1 MLAGVIK
8 VLHNSGLIK
17 SICAEVVYEND
28 LFDYELGTA
37 PKITHKPLIV
47 GDRGKPICVYAIAV
61 TTNDGEFYEIMSM
74 DDIEKCRQVSKAAS
88 SPHSPWVKWFDQ
100 MAKKTVMHRIAKR
113 LPTNDAINSVVRLD
127 DEASFK
133 EPVNVTLTPDKQTE
147 PLSRLKEAMGMAT
160 ADVDQAA
167 NEVINNLKKRSDALL
182 FHISDYMS
190 HTVHLTPIEDIAYIR
205 CLMIYYL
212 HEKPLLEDIGEVAR
226 EIRMPDNIPE
236 VTYVLNK
243 YFTHDVGKGWRL
255 ARADEEIQKYKNKMA
270 ACSKGGKSA
279 ALVNRKSTAAA
290 LPLTNNHKPLTN
302 NHKPI
307 KDTLKRPNN
316 VTKNM
321 GGFSYSQKNLKKP
334 LTETALKGIK
344 KK

>member
-1 MLAGVIK
+1 MTQAITPLVAMQGTIEKMSPKFMEALPKHMEVNKFISVLKLTLNKNPRLVQADQNSLMQTFMKAAQDGLYLDGKEAAAVQYGQSVQYIPMLAGVIK

-133 EPVNVTLTPDKQTE
+133 EPVNVTPTPDKQTE
-147 PLSRLKEAMGMAT
+147 PLSRLKEAMGMAN

-167 NEVINNLKKRSDALL
+167 NEVINNLKK
-182 FHISDYMS
+182 
-190 HTVHLTPIEDIAYIR
+190 
-205 CLMIYYL
+205 
-212 HEKPLLEDIGEVAR
+212 
-226 EIRMPDNIPE
+226 
-236 VTYVLNK
+236 
-243 YFTHDVGKGWRL
+243 
-255 ARADEEIQKYKNKMA
+255 EE
-270 ACSKGGKSA
+270 
-279 ALVNRKSTAAA
+279 
-290 LPLTNNHKPLTN
+290 
-302 NHKPI
+302 
-307 KDTLKRPNN
+307 
-316 VTKNM
+316 
-321 GGFSYSQKNLKKP
+321 
-334 LTETALKGIK
+334 
-344 KK
+344 

>member
-1 MLAGVIK
+1 
-8 VLHNSGLIK
+8 
-17 SICAEVVYEND
+17 
-28 LFDYELGTA
+28 
-37 PKITHKPLIV
+37 
-47 GDRGKPICVYAIAV
+47 
-61 TTNDGEFYEIMSM
+61 
-74 DDIEKCRQVSKAAS
+74 
-88 SPHSPWVKWFDQ
+88 
-100 MAKKTVMHRIAKR
+100 MHYF
-113 LPTNDAINSVVRLD
+113 S
-127 DEASFK
+127 
-133 EPVNVTLTPDKQTE
+133 
-147 PLSRLKEAMGMAT
+147 
-160 ADVDQAA
+160 
-167 NEVINNLKKRSDALL
+167 

-190 HTVHLTPIEDIAYIR
+190 HTAHLTPIEDIAYIR

-316 VTKNM
+316 VTKKTWED
-321 GGFSYSQKNLKKP
+321 FLIHRKNLKKP

-344 KK
+344 REVSKTSISLEDALVMVQARGWQSFKSDWVVKEEKSFANTNYGEGVQEI

>member
-1 MLAGVIK
+1 
-8 VLHNSGLIK
+8 
-17 SICAEVVYEND
+17 
-28 LFDYELGTA
+28 
-37 PKITHKPLIV
+37 
-47 GDRGKPICVYAIAV
+47 
-61 TTNDGEFYEIMSM
+61 
-74 DDIEKCRQVSKAAS
+74 
-88 SPHSPWVKWFDQ
+88 
-100 MAKKTVMHRIAKR
+100 MHYF
-113 LPTNDAINSVVRLD
+113 S
-127 DEASFK
+127 
-133 EPVNVTLTPDKQTE
+133 
-147 PLSRLKEAMGMAT
+147 
-160 ADVDQAA
+160 
-167 NEVINNLKKRSDALL
+167 
-182 FHISDYMS
+182 FHIIDYMS
-190 HTVHLTPIEDIAYIR
+190 HTAHLTPIEDIAYIR

-316 VTKNM
+316 VTKKTWED
-321 GGFSYSQKNLKKP
+321 FLIHRKNLKKP

-344 KK
+344 REVSKTSISLEDALVMVQARGWQSFKSDWVVKEEKSFANTNYGEGVQEI